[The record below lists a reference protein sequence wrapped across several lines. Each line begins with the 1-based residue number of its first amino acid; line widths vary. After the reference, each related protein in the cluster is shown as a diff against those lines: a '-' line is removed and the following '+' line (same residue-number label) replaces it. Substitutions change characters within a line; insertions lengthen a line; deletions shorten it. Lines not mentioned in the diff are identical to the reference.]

1 MGQLSVGGVAATFRP
16 VLKLLT
22 ASGTYTI
29 PYAGWY
35 RIAAVGHGGQGAYRY
50 FGAGSGI
57 FSPGGAGGMG
67 YVDKYLPSG
76 TVLTATITDALSK
89 VAIGSTDLIS
99 ATAGSSEIASQADG
113 GCRAGTASGDGVVAA
128 PSNGTV
134 TPDITPP
141 DAYNDP
147 MYISPGGQSGFH
159 ESGSS
164 SVDDKPRAKSGGNGL
179 FGGNG
184 GAGGDSVWVT
194 SGLGSGRGYC
204 NGLPGDRGGADG
216 EDAGQ
221 KPSGSSVTTY
231 SGAGGGG
238 GYGGGGGA
246 VRSSVSNASSGYVK
260 GDDGAAGG
268 AGCVRIERIR

>member
-1 MGQLSVGGVAATFRP
+1 MGQLSVGGVAAIFRSAL
-16 VLKLLT
+16 VLLT
-22 ASGTYTI
+22 ESGTYTV

-35 RIAAVGHGGQGAYRY
+35 RIAAVGHGGQGAYY
-50 FGAGSGI
+50 HFGTGNDVT
-57 FSPGGAGGMG
+57 SPGGAGGMG

-89 VAIGSTDLIS
+89 VAVGSTDLIS
-99 ATAGSSEIASQADG
+99 ATAGSDSIASLADG
-113 GCRAGTASGDGVVAA
+113 GCRAGTVSGDGVVAA

-147 MYISPGGQSGFH
+147 MYISPGGQSGFYA
-159 ESGSS
+159 SGSS

-184 GAGGDSVWVT
+184 GAGGDSVWVIQ
-194 SGLGSGRGYC
+194 GLGSGRGYSE
-204 NGLPGDRGGADG
+204 GLPGDRGGADG
-216 EDAGQ
+216 ADADSTVHNG
-221 KPSGSSVTTY
+221 TTYSY

-246 VRSSVSNASSGYVK
+246 VRSFRQYSGSYYKV
-260 GDDGAAGG
+260 DDGAAGG
-268 AGCVRIERIR
+268 AGCIRIERIR